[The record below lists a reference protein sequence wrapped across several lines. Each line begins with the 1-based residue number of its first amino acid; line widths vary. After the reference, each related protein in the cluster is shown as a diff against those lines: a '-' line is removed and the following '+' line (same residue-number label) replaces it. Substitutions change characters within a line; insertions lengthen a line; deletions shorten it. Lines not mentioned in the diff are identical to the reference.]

1 MNRRLVAALAAALF
15 VTLLPGGPSVP
26 RSVGA
31 GPAGDNVLRVSI
43 NGDVTMNPLTFPQQL
58 PTTQVIK
65 VVFNTLTK
73 FNPGDLKV
81 VPDLATLWTQ
91 AENGRIW
98 VFKLRRGVKWHDG
111 RPFSAA
117 DVKFTFDAIVD
128 PRNRALFRTTF
139 LGLQSVTALDDYSVR
154 FEFDRPYA
162 ALPIVVGFNIPI
174 IPRHLLEGKNLVE
187 MSEFIRNPV
196 GTGPYRW
203 KEYVEGSHLTL
214 EANPDYYAGRPP
226 IDSVVI
232 KIIPEINTV
241 VAQMRTGELDLGII
255 EPVHVDSLK
264 NQAHLRFQT
273 IELPSAFYIALN
285 GSRFP
290 FNDKKVRQ
298 AFMYGLNRPQM
309 VERILKGTANLATGP
324 YAKAFGRFYHPNLK
338 PYAYDPNKAKQLLAE
353 VGFRPGAG
361 GILEK
366 DGRPLSFEL
375 MVDKGNP
382 TREQIALVAQ
392 QQWKALGADVRLNVV
407 EWSVYIRRGN
417 QRPGDYDARTS
428 WRITSPDP
436 DKTPEYTSGGTV
448 NHYMYNNTEV
458 DRLMAEAR
466 ATFDPTLRPK
476 LYHKIQELIY
486 EDVPVLWIF
495 YNSEIL
501 AINKRVQ
508 NFPNLGLRDALT
520 WLNLPSI
527 AK

>member
-1 MNRRLVAALAAALF
+1 MMTRQLALILVTVLMAAM
-15 VTLLPGGPSVP
+15 PP
-26 RSVGA
+26 VGTIA
-31 GPAGDNVLRVSI
+31 GPAGGNVLRLSI
-43 NGDVTMNPLTFPQQL
+43 NGNVTINPITFPQQL

-65 VVFNTLTK
+65 VLFNTLTK

-81 VPDLATLWTQ
+81 VPDLATLWTP

-111 RPFSAA
+111 RPFTAA

-128 PRNRALFRTTF
+128 PRSRALYRTTF
-139 LGLQSVTALDDYSVR
+139 AGLQSVQVVDDYTVR
-154 FEFDRPYA
+154 FEFDRPYPS
-162 ALPIVVGFNIPI
+162 LPIVVGFNIPI
-174 IPRHLLEGKNLVE
+174 VPKHLLENENIVE
-187 MSEFIRNPV
+187 MPRFIRNPV
-196 GTGPYRW
+196 GTGPFKW

-214 EANPDYYAGRPP
+214 EANPDYYAGKPSL
-226 IDSVVI
+226 DAVVI
-232 KIIPEINTV
+232 KIIPDINTV
-241 VAQMRTGELDLGII
+241 VAQLRTGEMDLGII
-255 EPVHVDSLK
+255 EPVHQESLRG
-264 NQAHLRFQT
+264 QSHLRFQNV
-273 IELPSAFYIALN
+273 ELPSTFYIALN
-285 GSRFP
+285 STKWP
-290 FNDKKVRQ
+290 FGDKKVRQ
-298 AFMYGLNRPQM
+298 AFMYGLNRQQI

-324 YAKAFGRFYHPNLK
+324 YATAFGKYYNRNLK
-338 PYAYDPNKAKQLLAE
+338 PYPYDANKAKALLAE
-353 VGFRPGAG
+353 AGFRPGAG
-361 GILEK
+361 GILEQG
-366 DGRPLSFEL
+366 GRPLSFEL

-392 QQWKALGADVRLNVV
+392 QNWKELGADVKLNVV

-417 QRPGDYDARTS
+417 QRPGDYEARTS

-436 DKTPEYTSGGTV
+436 DKSTEYTTPGTV
-448 NHYMYNNTEV
+448 NHYMYSNPEV

-466 ATFDPTLRPK
+466 ATFDPTRRPQ

-486 EDVPVLWIF
+486 DDVPVLWIF

-520 WLNLPSI
+520 WLNVVSV

>member
-1 MNRRLVAALAAALF
+1 MKRHLGLAIAAVFLA
-15 VTLLPGGPSVP
+15 TLLPIGLQ
-26 RSVGA
+26 A
-31 GPAGDNVLRVSI
+31 GPAADNVLRLSI
-43 NGDVTMNPLTFPQQL
+43 IGDVTINPITFPQQL

-65 VVFNTLTK
+65 VMFNTLTK
-73 FNPGDLKV
+73 YNPGDLKV
-81 VPDLATLWTQ
+81 VPDLATLWTP

-128 PRNRALFRTTF
+128 PRNRALYRTTF
-139 LGLQSVTALDDYSVR
+139 TGLQSVSALDDYSVR
-154 FEFDRPYA
+154 FEFDRPYPS
-162 ALPIVVGFNIPI
+162 LPIVVGFNIPI
-174 IPRHLLEGKNLVE
+174 IPRHVLEGKNLAD
-187 MSEFIRNPV
+187 MAEFIRQPV

-203 KEYVEGSHLTL
+203 KEYVEGSHVTL
-214 EANPDYYAGRPP
+214 EANPDYYTGRPR

-232 KIIPEINTV
+232 KIVPEINTA
-241 VAQMRTGELDLGII
+241 VAQLRTGELDLGII
-255 EPVHVDSLK
+255 EPVHVDSLR
-264 NQAHLRFQT
+264 NQTHLRFQT
-273 IELPSAFYIALN
+273 VELPSAFYVSLN
-285 GSRFP
+285 NSRWP

-298 AFMYGLNRPQM
+298 ALMYGLNRQQM

-324 YAKAFGRFYHPNLK
+324 YAKAFGKFYNPNLK
-338 PYAYDPNKAKQLLAE
+338 PYPYDVNRARTLLAE
-353 VGFRPGAG
+353 AGFRPGAG

-366 DGRPLSFEL
+366 DGRPLAFEL

-417 QRPGDYDARTS
+417 QRPGDYEARTS

-448 NHYMYNNTEV
+448 NHYMYNNPEV

-466 ATFDPTLRPK
+466 ATFDPTSRPK

-486 EDVPVLWIF
+486 DDVPVLWIF

-501 AINKRVQ
+501 AINRRVAT
-508 NFPNLGLRDALT
+508 FPNLGLRDALT

-527 AK
+527 SK

>member
-1 MNRRLVAALAAALF
+1 MNRGLLAALAAALL
-15 VTLLPGGPSVP
+15 VTLLPGGPWRP
-26 RSVGA
+26 GDAGA
-31 GPAGDNVLRVSI
+31 GPAGDNVLRLSI

-58 PTTQVIK
+58 PTTQVVK
-65 VVFNTLTK
+65 AVFGSLTR
-73 FNPGDLKV
+73 FNPGDLKPV
-81 VPDLATLWTQ
+81 ADLATLWTP

-98 VFKLRRGVKWHDG
+98 VFKLRRGVRWHDG
-111 RPFSAA
+111 RPFTAA

-139 LGLQSVTALDDYSVR
+139 LGLQSVTALDDYAVR

-162 ALPIVVGFNIPI
+162 ALPIVLGFNIPML
-174 IPRHLLEGKNLVE
+174 PRHLLEGKNLVE
-187 MSEFIRNPV
+187 MPEFIRNPV

-203 KEYVEGSHLTL
+203 KEYVEGSHVTL

-226 IDSVVI
+226 IGTVVI
-232 KIIPEINTV
+232 KIIPDINTV
-241 VAQMRTGELDLGII
+241 VAQLRTGELDLGII

-264 NQAHLRFQT
+264 NIAHLRFQT
-273 IELPSAFYIALN
+273 TELPSAFYIALN
-285 GSRFP
+285 GSRVP
-290 FNDKKVRQ
+290 FNDRKVRQ
-298 AFMYGLNRPQM
+298 AFMHGLNRPQI

-324 YAKAFGRFYHPNLK
+324 YAKAFGRFYNPNLK
-338 PYAYDPNKAKQLLAE
+338 PYPYDPDRAKQLLGEA
-353 VGFRPGAG
+353 GFRPGPG
-361 GILEK
+361 GIMEK
-366 DGRPLSFEL
+366 DGKPLSFEL

-392 QQWKALGADVRLNVV
+392 QQWKALGADVRLSVV

-417 QRPGDYDARTS
+417 QRPGDYDTRTS

-448 NHYMYNNTEV
+448 NHYMYNNPEV

-466 ATFDPTLRPK
+466 ATFDPTRRPG
-476 LYHKIQELIY
+476 LYHKIQEIIY

-501 AINKRVQ
+501 VINKRVA

-520 WLNLPSI
+520 WLHLPSI
-527 AK
+527 SR